1 MSVPDH
7 LGSSLPQLAPFVA
20 LGAAAAATTRIRLA
34 TTVID
39 NDFRH
44 PVMLA
49 KEVATLDVLSDGR
62 VDLGIGAGWVEEDY
76 TRTGIGTF
84 DSPRERVD
92 RLIESLDVVGRLLAG
107 EEVTH
112 RGTNYQLDRFRANPD
127 PVQQPV
133 PVMIGAGGKRMLTM
147 AVQRAQIISLIA
159 RIGGSTDR
167 RSSTLEQQL
176 QWIADAGGR
185 DRDDLAIG
193 VRVFFGEIAEAGEP
207 RRAVAE
213 RVAAAWSMDV
223 DDVLTSPYGLVG
235 DPVAVRDHVQEISER
250 YGISYFTLN
259 EELAWGASAVIGELA
274 GS

>member
-1 MSVPDH
+1 
-7 LGSSLPQLAPFVA
+7 
-20 LGAAAAATTRIRLA
+20 
-34 TTVID
+34 
-39 NDFRH
+39 
-44 PVMLA
+44 
-49 KEVATLDVLSDGR
+49 
-62 VDLGIGAGWVEEDY
+62 
-76 TRTGIGTF
+76 
-84 DSPRERVD
+84 
-92 RLIESLDVVGRLLAG
+92 
-107 EEVTH
+107 
-112 RGTNYQLDRFRANPD
+112 
-127 PVQQPV
+127 
-133 PVMIGAGGKRMLTM
+133 M

-176 QWIADAGGR
+176 QWIDDAGGR
-185 DRDDLAIG
+185 VPRRPGDRRA
-193 VRVFFGEIAEAGEP
+193 VFFGEIAEAGEP

-259 EELAWGASAVIGELA
+259 EELAWGAGAVIGELA